1 MFIQEA
7 MTGAR
12 LLRLNEDFSYEEDEL
27 IANKVL
33 VFGVVHM
40 QKERHQN
47 ASDIQICPMAIAACA
62 QLQASAGNTSCL
74 IMALCA
80 ATMAQLH
87 LDPLVDGS
95 RTVDSLLH

>member
-1 MFIQEA
+1 MMFIQEA

-33 VFGVVHM
+33 VM

-62 QLQASAGNTSCL
+62 QLQASLGHCGAHPRGHDWSSSSA
-74 IMALCA
+74 IE
-80 ATMAQLH
+80 
-87 LDPLVDGS
+87 
-95 RTVDSLLH
+95 